1 MLLSL
6 DLSECLRFRFAFA
19 NLGNPWVGHKKHDVA
34 VLSESGC
41 CSQVLLFQQLR
52 VVLCSCGPSGSLVV
66 EENSFVRFVLAQS
79 LTQKPLTFSASLFCD
94 LFIMVKIRHSWPT
107 CVVSVFGG
115 SRLTAS
121 NGRPRIGRVAQS
133 KSKFVVLSLCFSK
146 NAVRILSPF
155 FGHDFV
161 ANNWALSKFEAAAR
175 RWARF

>member
-1 MLLSL
+1 MWEWCQWWCSGCARSVFLPLSL
-6 DLSECLRFRFAFA
+6 DLNECLRFWFAFA
-19 NLGNPWVGHKKHDVA
+19 NLENPWVGHKKHDVA
-34 VLSESGC
+34 VHSESGC
-41 CSQVLLFQQLR
+41 YSQVLLFQQLR

-121 NGRPRIGRVAQS
+121 NGWPRIGRVAQS
-133 KSKFVVLSLCFSK
+133 KSKFVVLSL
-146 NAVRILSPF
+146 
-155 FGHDFV
+155 FV
-161 ANNWALSKFEAAAR
+161 FQKTWSGF
-175 RWARF
+175 